1 MAEVLVLNNGVI
13 FLFFNL
19 FGENTFNIYPN
30 SSASFNFPY
39 YLGCITLMT
48 DTMKGGGEVWITAYL
63 HTQTRMNL
71 SAINTLT

>member
-1 MAEVLVLNNGVI
+1 MAEVLVLINSVI
-13 FLFFNL
+13 SFNL
-19 FGENTFNIYPN
+19 FGENNLIF
-30 SSASFNFPY
+30 ADSFKFSY

-71 SAINTLT
+71 SAINMLT

>member
-1 MAEVLVLNNGVI
+1 MAEVLVITVL
-13 FLFFNL
+13 FLLSFNL
-19 FGENTFNIYPN
+19 FGENDLI
-30 SSASFNFPY
+30 SAASFKFSY

-71 SAINTLT
+71 SAINMLT